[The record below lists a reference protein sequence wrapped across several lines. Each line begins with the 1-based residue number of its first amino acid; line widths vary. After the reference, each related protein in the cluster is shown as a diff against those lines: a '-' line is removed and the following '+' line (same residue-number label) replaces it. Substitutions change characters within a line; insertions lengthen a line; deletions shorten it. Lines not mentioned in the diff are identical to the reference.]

1 MALGDYVRVS
11 RAFVE
16 AFKWAEAEGRIEN
29 GFTTSGS
36 EEEADEGDG
45 NGIPDQRR
53 YKPDRQLES
62 KEEASEIYKD
72 FCMNLPDAKT
82 DVNENCEPFSNL

>member
-36 EEEADEGDG
+36 EEEADE
-45 NGIPDQRR
+45 NVKSRCTFINSLRR
-53 YKPDRQLES
+53 DLKVIHT
-62 KEEASEIYKD
+62 AS
-72 FCMNLPDAKT
+72 L
-82 DVNENCEPFSNL
+82 